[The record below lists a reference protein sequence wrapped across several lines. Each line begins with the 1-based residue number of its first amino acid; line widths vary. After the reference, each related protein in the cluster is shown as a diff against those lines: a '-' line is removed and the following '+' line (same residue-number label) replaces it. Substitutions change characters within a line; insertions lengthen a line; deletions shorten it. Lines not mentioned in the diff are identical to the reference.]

1 MTEFCISPAPLGPVR
16 VQSEELDPAVGQ
28 LVEDVCL
35 TFDCDL
41 SNVLVVVIHWRVR
54 ASQLTSAI
62 SCTVDM
68 LDQVCVCS
76 YSSYMSILLHC
87 IILL

>member
-1 MTEFCISPAPLGPVR
+1 MRLQP
-16 VQSEELDPAVGQ
+16 EELDPALGQ
-28 LVEDVCL
+28 LVEDVSL
-35 TFDCDL
+35 RFDCDL

-54 ASQLTSAI
+54 ASQSASCI

-68 LDQVCVCS
+68 SDQVCVCS
-76 YSSYMSILLHC
+76 YSSYVSILLHC